1 MNTFHS
7 NIISIYERK
16 GKEWLDELLG
26 LVSAISSKMGLR
38 DLREVTNL
46 TYNYV
51 LSGFQGD
58 NPIILK
64 ASPDNAGLKR
74 EAFALKCFAGY
85 GAAKVLAEDEGVL
98 LLERSMPG
106 TSLKSYFPDREQESI
121 EIACGL

>member
-1 MNTFHS
+1 M
-7 NIISIYERK
+7 
-16 GKEWLDELLG
+16 
-26 LVSAISSKMGLR
+26 
-38 DLREVTNL
+38 
-46 TYNYV
+46 